1 MISQALLEA
10 VETAGKDELAQLQQ
24 ETRQRIEAILATA
37 EETAESRR
45 ETAYKEVLRP
55 VATERARRLHEAQ
68 MEALKITAAAHDQIA
83 EKLLAQIENRLR
95 TLRDQ
100 PYYKGTFN
108 RFVEEAMRMLG
119 QEELAGNHQSPAE
132 PPRLEVD
139 VRDETLAEDIVQTL
153 PVKMEIVPELETWG
167 GVVVRSGDGR
177 IAVTNTLES
186 RLEQLKPHLGT
197 FIS

>member
-1 MISQALLEA
+1 
-10 VETAGKDELAQLQQ
+10 
-24 ETRQRIEAILATA
+24 
-37 EETAESRR
+37 
-45 ETAYKEVLRP
+45 
-55 VATERARRLHEAQ
+55 
-68 MEALKITAAAHDQIA
+68 
-83 EKLLAQIENRLR
+83 
-95 TLRDQ
+95 
-100 PYYKGTFN
+100 
-108 RFVEEAMRMLG
+108 MLG